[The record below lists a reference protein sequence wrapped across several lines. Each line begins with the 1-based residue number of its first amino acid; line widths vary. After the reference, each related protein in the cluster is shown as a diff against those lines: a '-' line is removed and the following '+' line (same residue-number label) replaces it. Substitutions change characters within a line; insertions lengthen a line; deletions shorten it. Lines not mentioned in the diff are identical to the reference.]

1 MTGITQLLK
10 QLELVYWAGSPRR
23 DIAQVANQVMT
34 ALEGH
39 HYRTAAELTQAE
51 RVAERVTELTRQ

>member
-1 MTGITQLLK
+1 MK